1 MSTALSSTASNTF
14 HDAASAAVLPTV
26 WFSKNISPTLQRVRQ
41 VKRSGRYRVLASH
54 TSPDAAYLGAADQG
68 FVEPPMPG
76 AAAYLDYVLQ
86 TVQEQGV
93 QALVAGRYAAHLA
106 QHRAALEAAGCRLIV
121 PSTQPESFEVCE
133 DKTRFYEAFAGR
145 IPMPETRSVQSWP
158 EMEAAARDLE
168 ARHGSACIK
177 PARGIFGIGFR
188 ILTQG
193 GDLEYFLSGNH
204 LRLSYAAA
212 ELLFKGQEWPVM
224 LVMETLPGHEYS
236 IDALARGGELLTCV
250 IRRKLPGL
258 GNLQTAVDHPQMRDF
273 TALLCRELQMDG
285 LFNAQFRED
294 RQGQPRLLEVNSR
307 ASGGLPIS
315 SALSGLDLGL
325 LEVDSHFDASLGDLS
340 FAAGKRVTEA
350 QEVIELPAKAP

>member
-1 MSTALSSTASNTF
+1 MSPALAPNTLADTAP
-14 HDAASAAVLPTV
+14 PTV
-26 WFSKNISPTLQRVRQ
+26 WFSKNISPTLQRIRQ
-41 VKRSGRYRVLASH
+41 VRRSGRYRVLASH
-54 TSPDAAYLGAADQG
+54 TSPDAGYLGAADHG
-68 FVEPPMPG
+68 FVEPPVPSP
-76 AAAYLDYVLQ
+76 AHYLKYVLQ
-86 TVQEQGV
+86 TVREHTI

-106 QHRAALEAAGCRLIV
+106 QHRAEVEAAGCRLIV
-121 PSTQPESFEVCE
+121 PSRESASFELCE
-133 DKTRFYEAFAGR
+133 DKTRFYGAFAGR
-145 IPMPETRSVQSWP
+145 IPMPETRPVQSWP
-158 EMEAAARDLE
+158 EMQAAARDLE

-193 GDLEYFLSGNH
+193 DDLKYFLSGNH
-204 LRLSYAAA
+204 LRLSYPAA
-212 ELLFKGQEWPVM
+212 ELLFKDQELPVM

-250 IRRKLPGL
+250 IRRKLVGL
-258 GNLQTAVDHPQMRDF
+258 GNLQTAVEHPRMREW

-294 RQGQPRLLEVNSR
+294 GHGQPKLLEVNAR

-325 LEVDSHFDASLGDLS
+325 LEVDAHFGVPLGDLT
-340 FAAGKRVTEA
+340 FAAGKRVTES
-350 QEVIELPAKAP
+350 QEVIELPPHAAK